1 MREVLDKK
9 AQQQRDIANLKE
21 MIGNKFSSM
30 ENSINK
36 LKGLAFLDALEVR
49 SNNLKA

>member
-1 MREVLDKK
+1 MEVLDRK
-9 AQQQRDIANLKE
+9 AQQQKDIENLKD
-21 MIGNKFSSM
+21 IISKKFSSM

-36 LKGLAFLDALEVR
+36 LKGFAFLDALEVR